1 MKAPTLRYTLLCALF
16 VAQMH
21 LCFAQPAGCTL
32 KDPVVQIDFGRS
44 ADVDDFNTAS
54 LSNYDRIL
62 GSCPTDGH
70 YTYTPATYD
79 CFRGDWFTIAQDHTP
94 GDVNGNMLLVNA
106 SPSGGVFFSRPIRGL
121 TGGRTYEVALW
132 MINVCRLHIC
142 CSSLSPTI
150 SFQLST
156 ASGRKLASYRIGD
169 LPQRTTPQWRKFA
182 GMFTVPAG
190 ETAVMLTLLNSTI
203 GGCGND
209 FAVDD
214 ITFRECVPPK
224 PVIAAAP
231 KKKPITTTAQKP
243 AAAKPVAAKPKEKTS
258 VATTAD
264 KPVATTPQRKA
275 VAVEPVP
282 QPQLRPVTAVPV
294 PAVLRTRANPLV
306 RQIETGEGEL
316 LIDLYD
322 NGQIDGDTVSVYHNN
337 RQVVAAARLTQ
348 TPIRIKVRIDADN
361 PHHELIMVAHNLGSI
376 PPNTS
381 LMIVT
386 AGEERYQVHISS
398 SEQKNAKVVFELK
411 K

>member
-1 MKAPTLRYTLLCALF
+1 MKAPALRNALLCLFLGALM
-16 VAQMH
+16 QWSH
-21 LCFAQPAGCTL
+21 AQPGGCTL
-32 KDPVVQIDFGRS
+32 KDPVVHIDFGRS
-44 ADVDDFNTAS
+44 ADVEDFNTVS

-79 CFRGDWFTIAQDHTP
+79 CFSGDWFTITQDHTP
-94 GDVNGNMLLVNA
+94 GDASGNMLLVNA

-142 CSSLSPTI
+142 CSSLSPNI
-150 SFQLST
+150 SFQMAT
-156 ASGRKLASYRIGD
+156 TRGQKLASFRIGD
-169 LPQRTTPQWRKFA
+169 LPQRTSPQWRKFA

-190 ETAVMLTLLNSTI
+190 ETTVILTLFNSTI

-209 FAVDD
+209 FALDD

-231 KKKPITTTAQKP
+231 NKKLPTTTVQKP
-243 AAAKPVAAKPKEKTS
+243 AAKQVETKPTAKAPVTKTPEKTAPP
-258 VATTAD
+258 VVQRKTTT
-264 KPVATTPQRKA
+264 VETTPPPPARQIS
-275 VAVEPVP
+275 
-282 QPQLRPVTAVPV
+282 AVPV
-294 PAVLRTRANPLV
+294 PTVLRTRANPLV

-316 LIDLYD
+316 VIDLYD

-348 TPIRIKVRIDADN
+348 TPIRIKVRIDANN

-398 SEQKNAKVVFELK
+398 SEQKNAKVVFQLK
-411 K
+411 E

>member
-1 MKAPTLRYTLLCALF
+1 MKAPALRHALLCAVF
-16 VAQMH
+16 CGGVQAAQ
-21 LCFAQPAGCTL
+21 AQPGGCTL
-32 KDPVVQIDFGRS
+32 KDPVVHIDFGRS
-44 ADVDDFNTAS
+44 ADVEDYNTVS

-79 CFRGDWFTIAQDHTP
+79 CFRGDWFTITQDHTP

-106 SPSGGVFFSRPIRGL
+106 SPMGGVFFSRPIRGL
-121 TGGRTYEVALW
+121 TGGRTYEVGLW

-142 CSSLSPTI
+142 CSSLSPNI
-150 SFQLST
+150 SFQVAT
-156 ASGRKLASYRIGD
+156 TSGKKLAAFRIGD
-169 LPQRTTPQWRKFA
+169 LPQRTSPQWRKFA

-190 ETAVMLTLLNSTI
+190 ETSVILTLFNSTI

-231 KKKPITTTAQKP
+231 KKKPAATVQKP
-243 AAAKPVAAKPKEKTS
+243 AAAKPAAGQPTTVKPLAKTPEKS
-258 VATTAD
+258 APPAAQRKTTA
-264 KPVATTPQRKA
+264 VETTPEPPARQ
-275 VAVEPVP
+275 VA
-282 QPQLRPVTAVPV
+282 AVPV
-294 PAVLRTRANPLV
+294 PMVLRTRANPLV

-348 TPIRIKVRIDADN
+348 TPIRIRVRIDAGN
-361 PHHELIMVAHNLGSI
+361 PRHELIMVAHNLGSI

-386 AGEERYQVHISS
+386 AGEERYQVHIAS
-398 SEQKNAKVVFELK
+398 SEQKNAKVVFQLK
-411 K
+411 E